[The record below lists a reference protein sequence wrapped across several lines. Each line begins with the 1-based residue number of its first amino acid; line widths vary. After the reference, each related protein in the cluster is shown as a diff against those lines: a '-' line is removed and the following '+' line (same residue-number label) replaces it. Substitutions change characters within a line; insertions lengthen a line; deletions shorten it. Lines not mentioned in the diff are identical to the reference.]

1 MNSEELNKKRGF
13 LSITGEEG
21 EKKFINENIAEAYDD
36 YKKLNG
42 IFGS

>member
-21 EKKFINENIAEAYDD
+21 EKNNYDKFNTI
-36 YKKLNG
+36 
-42 IFGS
+42 